1 MSPLFGRGE
10 LKSSLSPGG
19 STGGI
24 DGGNNS
30 NDSIVLI
37 DVRGGG
43 SSCDAII
50 LDVSLVLPGGVYSV
64 VISWGF
70 DMWR

>member
-1 MSPLFGRGE
+1 MLVDARG
-10 LKSSLSPGG
+10 
-19 STGGI
+19 
-24 DGGNNS
+24 
-30 NDSIVLI
+30 
-37 DVRGGG
+37 GGG
-43 SSCDAII
+43 SSLDAII